1 MCVFIRDD
9 ENKEMVNQ
17 SMNSKIILAEKV
29 IFFEEVNT
37 FRRPKYYLSVLDKAF
52 NIFNETM

>member
-1 MCVFIRDD
+1 VFIRDD
-9 ENKEMVNQ
+9 ENKEMFNQ